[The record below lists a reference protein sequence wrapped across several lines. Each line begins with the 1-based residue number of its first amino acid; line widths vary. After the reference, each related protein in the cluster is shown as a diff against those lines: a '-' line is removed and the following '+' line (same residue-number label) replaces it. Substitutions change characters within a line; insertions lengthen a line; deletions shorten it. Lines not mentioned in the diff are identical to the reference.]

1 MCSILAAWEPQLYTA
16 PDWFTPPTLALQ
28 MVVLNRVRPISTHP
42 FQKESSR
49 GSLARALWLSTK
61 KRESRF
67 SVTTSTAQPTTTPPP
82 HSPHPAPSSTI
93 QHQHQHA
100 SPSPFCCKS
109 TSHYPSKGT
118 VCCSTVHR
126 PSSYNTNMEASAV
139 CDSLSPD
146 TAIAQLPPHDG
157 TAADSSHTAVEGL
170 PGGAATAPLS
180 SAAGGLFGAA
190 AAAPNLRQIF
200 ADDRSGAP
208 TQAAQPR

>member
-1 MCSILAAWEPQLYTA
+1 
-16 PDWFTPPTLALQ
+16 

-42 FQKESSR
+42 FQKVPREP
-49 GSLARALWLSTK
+49 RALWLSTK
-61 KRESRF
+61 KKRADSR
-67 SVTTSTAQPTTTPPP
+67 SQLQQPSPPP
-82 HSPHPAPSSTI
+82 PLHPIHPIQHHPAPSSTSTI
-93 QHQHQHA
+93 QHQHA

-146 TAIAQLPPHDG
+146 TAIEQLRPHDG
-157 TAADSSHTAVEGL
+157 MAATSSHTAVEGL

-208 TQAAQPR
+208 TEAAQPR

>member
-49 GSLARALWLSTK
+49 GSLELSGFRRK
-61 KRESRF
+61 KREQILGHNFNSPAHHHP
-67 SVTTSTAQPTTTPPP
+67 ST
-82 HSPHPAPSSTI
+82 PSSTI
-93 QHQHQHA
+93 QHHPAPAPSSTNTHPPARFAA
-100 SPSPFCCKS
+100 SPHRTTLARVPFAAQ
-109 TSHYPSKGT
+109 PF
-118 VCCSTVHR
+118 HR

-146 TAIAQLPPHDG
+146 TAIEQLPPHDG
-157 TAADSSHTAVEGL
+157 MAATSSHTAVEGL

-180 SAAGGLFGAA
+180 SAAGGLCGAA
-190 AAAPNLRQIF
+190 AAAPDLRQIF

-208 TQAAQPR
+208 TEAAQPR